1 MTAFLTCV
9 ALAALDW
16 PVCAQVTRASD
27 QKPPAF
33 EVTSVKPNRSG
44 SRQVNMNAL
53 PGGRFVATNV
63 SLQVLISSAYGLP
76 ENRLVLPA
84 AWIGGGDYLASEHF
98 DIQAKATADLA
109 PDQIAPA
116 LRQLLADRF
125 KVVVRHETRE
135 LPVYA
140 LVLDRSD
147 GRLGPRIH
155 ESEID
160 CTDPSQ
166 FTARNVDG
174 TSKCGFQSSSR
185 GQVKGRHTLSVLT
198 RLLSSVVADH
208 RPVEDRTGLRG
219 TFDIELEWSP
229 EVPAPLD
236 APPAPPANPDAP
248 SLFTAVREQLGLR
261 LESTKLPVDVLVIDH
276 AEKPTPD

>member
-1 MTAFLTCV
+1 
-9 ALAALDW
+9 
-16 PVCAQVTRASD
+16 
-27 QKPPAF
+27 
-33 EVTSVKPNRSG
+33 
-44 SRQVNMNAL
+44 MNAL

-63 SLQVLISSAYGLP
+63 SLQVLISAAYGDPAPLP
-76 ENRLVLPA
+76 QNRLVLPA
-84 AWIGGGDYLASEHF
+84 SWIGGGDYLASEHF
-98 DIQAKATADLA
+98 DIQAKAPADLA

-125 KVVVRHETRE
+125 TLVVHHETRE

-140 LVLDRSD
+140 LVVDRSD
-147 GRLGPRIH
+147 GRLGPRLH
-155 ESEID
+155 KSDID

-166 FTARNVDG
+166 FAARNADG
-174 TSKCGFQSSSR
+174 TLKCGFQSSSAGR
-185 GQVKGRHTLSVLT
+185 VKGRHTLSVLT
-198 RLLSSVVADH
+198 RLFSSVVADH

-229 EVPAPLD
+229 EFPAPLD
-236 APPAPPANPDAP
+236 APLAPPTNADAP
-248 SLFTAVREQLGLR
+248 SLFTAVREQLGLK